1 MKKTYQDSIFYLVVF
16 ATSYF
21 IYIYPFE
28 ILSDLILNEK
38 ISRQNSFYST
48 LFVSLLVIYY
58 FRSHN
63 TFFLLKLF
71 VYEGMGVGFISFWII
86 NLALIISL
94 TNFLNDYQL
103 GITSLTLI
111 IILSVYGLINARFFR
126 IKKLFI
132 SSSKIKRKYN
142 FVFISDIHLGTNPVS
157 TLIKVI
163 TKINKINYDFLL
175 IGGDLIDSSTFDL
188 KNLKILKSIKK
199 PIFCVTGNHEYY
211 VKNSKEKLSKL
222 ILYNITLLRNEN
234 FLFDDINIIG
244 IDDYQTTDNQT
255 KFNIDLE
262 NKSKFNLTLVHKSS
276 IWHKI
281 FDNTDLMLAGHTHNG
296 QIFPFNL
303 FVKIKFKYSF
313 GLYRNKNSYLYVSS
327 GSGCWGPRMRLGTSN
342 EIVNV
347 ELIPY
352 KS

>member
-28 ILSDLILNEK
+28 ILSDFILNEK
-38 ISRQNSFYST
+38 VSRQNSFYST
-48 LFVSLLVIYY
+48 LFVSFLVIYY

-71 VYEGMGVGFISFWII
+71 VHEGMGVGFISFWII

-111 IILSVYGLINARFFR
+111 ILLSIYGLVNARFIK
-126 IKKLFI
+126 IKKLSI
-132 SSSKIKRKYN
+132 PSSKIKRKYN
-142 FVFISDIHLGTNPVS
+142 FVFICDIHLGSNSVS
-157 TLIKVI
+157 SLRKIV

-175 IGGDLIDSSTFDL
+175 IGGDLIDSSSFDL
-188 KNLKILKSIKK
+188 KNLSIFKSIKK
-199 PIFCVTGNHEYY
+199 PIFFVTGNHEHYI
-211 VKNSKEKLSKL
+211 KNSKEKLGKL
-222 ILYNITLLRNEN
+222 NLYNITSLKNDN
-234 FLFDDINIIG
+234 FLFDDLNIIG
-244 IDDYQTTDNQT
+244 IDDYQTTDNQIKT
-255 KFNIDLE
+255 NLALE
-262 NKSKFNLTLVHKSS
+262 NKTKFNLTLVHKSS

-342 EIVNV
+342 EIVYI
-347 ELIPY
+347 ELSPNIN
-352 KS
+352 

>member
-28 ILSDLILNEK
+28 ILSDFILNEK
-38 ISRQNSFYST
+38 VSRQNSFYST
-48 LFVSLLVIYY
+48 LFVSFLVIYY

-71 VYEGMGVGFISFWII
+71 VHEGMGVGFISFWII

-103 GITSLTLI
+103 GITSLTII

-126 IKKLFI
+126 IKKLSI
-132 SSSKIKRKYN
+132 RSSKIKRKYN
-142 FVFISDIHLGTNPVS
+142 FVFISDVHLGSNPDSSLRKIVN
-157 TLIKVI
+157 
-163 TKINKINYDFLL
+163 KINTTNYDFLL
-175 IGGDLIDSSTFDL
+175 IGGDLIDSSSFDL
-188 KNLKILKSIKK
+188 KNLSILKSIKK
-199 PIFCVTGNHEYY
+199 PIFFVTGNHEHYI
-211 VKNSKEKLSKL
+211 KNSKEKLGKL

-234 FLFDDINIIG
+234 FLFDDLNIIG
-244 IDDYQTTDNQT
+244 IDDYQTSNNQT
-255 KFNIDLE
+255 KTNIELE

-327 GSGCWGPRMRLGTSN
+327 GSGCWGPRIRLGTSN
-342 EIVNV
+342 EIVYI
-347 ELIPY
+347 ELSPNIN
-352 KS
+352 

>member
-1 MKKTYQDSIFYLVVF
+1 MKKTYQDSLFYLVVF

-28 ILSDLILNEK
+28 ILSDFILNEK
-38 ISRQNSFYST
+38 VSRQNSFYST
-48 LFVSLLVIYY
+48 LFVSFVVIYY

-71 VYEGMGVGFISFWII
+71 VHEGMGVGFISFWII

-103 GITSLTLI
+103 GITSLTII

-126 IKKLFI
+126 IKKLSI
-132 SSSKIKRKYN
+132 RSSKIKRKYN
-142 FVFISDIHLGTNPVS
+142 FVFISDVHLGSNPDSSLRKIVN
-157 TLIKVI
+157 
-163 TKINKINYDFLL
+163 KINKTNYDFLL
-175 IGGDLIDSSTFDL
+175 IGGDLIDSSSFDL
-188 KNLKILKSIKK
+188 KNLSILKSIKK
-199 PIFCVTGNHEYY
+199 PIFFVTGNHEHYI
-211 VKNSKEKLSKL
+211 KNSKEKLGKL

-234 FLFDDINIIG
+234 FLFDDLNIIG
-244 IDDYQTTDNQT
+244 IDDYQTPDNQT
-255 KFNIDLE
+255 KTNIELE

-327 GSGCWGPRMRLGTSN
+327 GSGCWGPRIRLGTSN
-342 EIVNV
+342 EIVYI
-347 ELIPY
+347 ELSPNIN
-352 KS
+352 

>member
-1 MKKTYQDSIFYLVVF
+1 
-16 ATSYF
+16 
-21 IYIYPFE
+21 
-28 ILSDLILNEK
+28 
-38 ISRQNSFYST
+38 
-48 LFVSLLVIYY
+48 
-58 FRSHN
+58 
-63 TFFLLKLF
+63 
-71 VYEGMGVGFISFWII
+71 MGVGFISFWII

-157 TLIKVI
+157 TLSKVI

-244 IDDYQTTDNQT
+244 IDDYQTADNQT
-255 KFNIDLE
+255 KTNIDLE

>member
-1 MKKTYQDSIFYLVVF
+1 MKKTYQDSLFYLVVF

-28 ILSDLILNEK
+28 ILSDFILNEK
-38 ISRQNSFYST
+38 VSRQNSFYST
-48 LFVSLLVIYY
+48 LFVSFLVIYY

-71 VYEGMGVGFISFWII
+71 VHDGMGVGFISFWII
-86 NLALIISL
+86 NLALVISL

-111 IILSVYGLINARFFR
+111 ILLSIYGLVNARFIK
-126 IKKLFI
+126 IKKLSI
-132 SSSKIKRKYN
+132 PSSKIKRKYN
-142 FVFISDIHLGTNPVS
+142 FVFICDIHLGSNSVS
-157 TLIKVI
+157 SLRKIV
-163 TKINKINYDFLL
+163 TKINKLNYDFLL
-175 IGGDLIDSSTFDL
+175 IGGDLIDSSAFDL
-188 KNLKILKSIKK
+188 KNLSIFKSIKK
-199 PIFCVTGNHEYY
+199 PIFFVTGNHEHYI
-211 VKNSKEKLSKL
+211 KNSKEKLGKL
-222 ILYNITLLRNEN
+222 NLYNIASLKNDN
-234 FLFDDINIIG
+234 FLFDDLNIIG
-244 IDDYQTTDNQT
+244 IDDHQTTDNQIKT
-255 KFNIDLE
+255 NLALE
-262 NKSKFNLTLVHKSS
+262 NKSTFNLTLVHKSS

-342 EIVNV
+342 EIVYI
-347 ELIPY
+347 ELSPNRT
-352 KS
+352 

>member
-1 MKKTYQDSIFYLVVF
+1 MKKTYQDFIFYLVVF
-16 ATSYF
+16 AASYF

-157 TLIKVI
+157 TLSKVI

-255 KFNIDLE
+255 KINIDLE

>member
-38 ISRQNSFYST
+38 VSRKNSFYST
-48 LFVSLLVIYY
+48 LLVSLLVIYY
-58 FRSHN
+58 FRSYN

-86 NLALIISL
+86 NLSLIISL

-103 GITSLTLI
+103 GIISLILI
-111 IILSVYGLINARFFR
+111 IMLSVYGLINARFFR
-126 IKKLFI
+126 IKKLSI
-132 SSSKIKRKYN
+132 SSLKIKRKYN
-142 FVFISDIHLGTNPVS
+142 FVFISDIHLGSNSVS
-157 TLIKVI
+157 SLVKTVS
-163 TKINKINYDFLL
+163 KINKMNYDFLL
-175 IGGDLIDSSTFDL
+175 IGGDLIDSSVFDL
-188 KNLKILKSIKK
+188 KNLKIFKSINQ
-199 PIFCVTGNHEYY
+199 PIFFVTGNHEYY
-211 VKNSKEKLSKL
+211 IKNSKEKLDQL
-222 ILYNITLLRNEN
+222 NLYNITLLRNEN
-234 FLFDDINIIG
+234 LLFDDLNIIG
-244 IDDYQTTDNQT
+244 IDDYQTTDNQAKT
-255 KFNIDLE
+255 YIELE

-276 IWHKI
+276 IWEKI

-342 EIVNV
+342 EIVHV

>member
-38 ISRQNSFYST
+38 VSRKNSFYST
-48 LFVSLLVIYY
+48 LLVSLLVIYY

-86 NLALIISL
+86 NLSLIISL

-103 GITSLTLI
+103 GIISLILI
-111 IILSVYGLINARFFR
+111 IMLSVYGLINARFFR
-126 IKKLFI
+126 IKKLSI
-132 SSSKIKRKYN
+132 PSLKINRKYN
-142 FVFISDIHLGTNPVS
+142 FVFISDIHLGSNSVS
-157 TLIKVI
+157 SLVKTVS
-163 TKINKINYDFLL
+163 KINKMNYDFLL
-175 IGGDLIDSSTFDL
+175 IGGDLIDSSVFDL
-188 KNLKILKSIKK
+188 KNLKIFKSINK
-199 PIFCVTGNHEYY
+199 PIFFVTGNHEYY
-211 VKNSKEKLSKL
+211 IKNSKEKLDQL
-222 ILYNITLLRNEN
+222 NLYNITLLRNEN
-234 FLFDDINIIG
+234 LLFDDLNIIG
-244 IDDYQTTDNQT
+244 IDDYQTTDNQAKT
-255 KFNIDLE
+255 YIELE

-276 IWHKI
+276 IWEKI

-342 EIVNV
+342 EIVHV
-347 ELIPY
+347 ELMPY

>member
-28 ILSDLILNEK
+28 ILSDFILNEK
-38 ISRQNSFYST
+38 VSRQNSFYST
-48 LFVSLLVIYY
+48 LFVSFLVIYY

-71 VYEGMGVGFISFWII
+71 VHEGMGVGFISFWII

-103 GITSLTLI
+103 GIISLTLI

-126 IKKLFI
+126 IKKLSI
-132 SSSKIKRKYN
+132 RSSKIKRKYN
-142 FVFISDIHLGTNPVS
+142 FVFISDVHLGSNPDSSLRKIVN
-157 TLIKVI
+157 
-163 TKINKINYDFLL
+163 KINKTNYDFLL
-175 IGGDLIDSSTFDL
+175 IGGDLIDSSSFDL
-188 KNLKILKSIKK
+188 KNLSILKSIKK
-199 PIFCVTGNHEYY
+199 PIFFVTGNHEHYI
-211 VKNSKEKLSKL
+211 KNSKEKLAKL
-222 ILYNITLLRNEN
+222 NLYNITSLKNDS
-234 FLFDDINIIG
+234 FLFDDLNIIG
-244 IDDYQTTDNQT
+244 IDDYQTTDNQIKT
-255 KFNIDLE
+255 NLALE
-262 NKSKFNLTLVHKSS
+262 NKTKFNLTLVHKSS
-276 IWHKI
+276 IWYKI
-281 FDNTDLMLAGHTHNG
+281 FNNTDLMLAGHTHNG
-296 QIFPFNL
+296 QIFPFNF

-342 EIVNV
+342 EIVYV
-347 ELIPY
+347 ELIPNRI
-352 KS
+352 

>member
-71 VYEGMGVGFISFWII
+71 VHEGMGVGFISFWII

-103 GITSLTLI
+103 GITSLILI

-157 TLIKVI
+157 TLSKVI

-188 KNLKILKSIKK
+188 KNLQILKSIKK

-255 KFNIDLE
+255 KINIDLE

>member
-28 ILSDLILNEK
+28 ILSDFILNEK
-38 ISRQNSFYST
+38 VSRQNSFYST

-71 VYEGMGVGFISFWII
+71 VHEGMGVGFISFWII

-157 TLIKVI
+157 TLSKVI

-188 KNLKILKSIKK
+188 KNLKILKSIKN

-255 KFNIDLE
+255 KTNIELE

>member
-38 ISRQNSFYST
+38 VSRKNSFYST
-48 LFVSLLVIYY
+48 LLVSLLVIYY

-63 TFFLLKLF
+63 TFFLIKLF

-86 NLALIISL
+86 NLSLIISL

-103 GITSLTLI
+103 GIISLILI
-111 IILSVYGLINARFFR
+111 IMLSVYGLINARFFR
-126 IKKLFI
+126 IKKLSI
-132 SSSKIKRKYN
+132 PSLKIKRKYN
-142 FVFISDIHLGTNPVS
+142 FVFISDIHLGSNPVS
-157 TLIKVI
+157 SLGKTVS
-163 TKINKINYDFLL
+163 KINKMNYDFLL
-175 IGGDLIDSSTFDL
+175 IGGDLIDSSVFDL
-188 KNLKILKSIKK
+188 KNLKIFKSINK
-199 PIFCVTGNHEYY
+199 PIFFVTGNHEYY
-211 VKNSKEKLSKL
+211 IKNSKEKLDQL
-222 ILYNITLLRNEN
+222 NLYNITLLRNEN
-234 FLFDDINIIG
+234 LLFDDLNIIG
-244 IDDYQTTDNQT
+244 IDDYQTADNQAKT
-255 KFNIDLE
+255 YIELE

-276 IWHKI
+276 IWEKI

-342 EIVNV
+342 EIVHV
-347 ELIPY
+347 ELMPY

>member
-28 ILSDLILNEK
+28 ILSDFILNEK
-38 ISRQNSFYST
+38 VSRQNSFYST
-48 LFVSLLVIYY
+48 LFVSFLVIYY

-71 VYEGMGVGFISFWII
+71 VHEGMGVGFISFWII

-111 IILSVYGLINARFFR
+111 ILLSIYGLVNARFIK
-126 IKKLFI
+126 IKKLSI
-132 SSSKIKRKYN
+132 RSSKIKRKYN
-142 FVFISDIHLGTNPVS
+142 FVFISDVHLGSNPDSSLRKIVN
-157 TLIKVI
+157 
-163 TKINKINYDFLL
+163 KINKTNYDFLL
-175 IGGDLIDSSTFDL
+175 IGGDLIDSSSFDL
-188 KNLKILKSIKK
+188 KNLSILKSIKK
-199 PIFCVTGNHEYY
+199 PIFFVTGNHEHYI
-211 VKNSKEKLSKL
+211 KNSKEKLGKL
-222 ILYNITLLRNEN
+222 NLYNITSLKNDN
-234 FLFDDINIIG
+234 FLFDDLNIIG
-244 IDDYQTTDNQT
+244 IDDYQTTDNQIKT
-255 KFNIDLE
+255 NLALE
-262 NKSKFNLTLVHKSS
+262 NKTKFNLTLVHKSS

-342 EIVNV
+342 EIVYI
-347 ELIPY
+347 ELSPNIN
-352 KS
+352 